1 MKICFLTSEYPHDYC
16 NRFGGIASSI
26 KNLAEGLAANNV
38 EVVVVV
44 YNQELEKDFKENNI
58 QFYFLKRSKVLIF
71 KGVINRMKVQ
81 FFLNKLYKQKKIDII
96 EAPDWAGFTGLIN
109 IKCPLIIKLHGSETY
124 FAHLENRK
132 VKWFTKF
139 QEKRALEKAT
149 AIVSVSKFTATIT
162 KELFQLKKEITI
174 IPNGVDVTSF
184 TPKNETQLRNKIV
197 LYLGTL
203 IRKKGVL
210 ELATIFNFVARESPS
225 VEFVFIGSD
234 SIDYKTKT
242 STKTLI
248 EEKLNETTRNKTKFL
263 GKIPYNAVQQ
273 HIENA
278 SICVF
283 PSFAEALPVSWIEAM
298 LMQKPIVAS
307 DIGWATEMIE
317 NNEEGFL
324 VNPKNHAIF
333 AEKIGEL
340 LKDET
345 LATSMGKKA
354 REKAINKFSNA
365 VVLKQNK
372 RFYENIK

>member
-44 YNQELEKDFKENNI
+44 YNQELEKHFKENNI
-58 QFYFLKRSKVLIF
+58 QFYFLKRSKVPIF

-81 FFLNKLYKQKKIDII
+81 FFLNKLYKQKKIDIT

-124 FAHLENRK
+124 FSHLENRK
-132 VKWFTKF
+132 VKWFTKL

-263 GKIPYNAVQQ
+263 GKIPYNAVKQ